1 MPTSIEKVQFSERLL
16 QALSGAGVSATSP
29 TAVARKFNLLY
40 PDTPVSVQAVRRWLE
55 GTAIPSQDKLVV
67 LAAWLRV
74 SPEWLRF
81 GDSPR
86 SSARSNNKT
95 VRETPR
101 HYDSGTLATLIELLS
116 EEHRQMIARIVT
128 ALLESEGK
136 TIKPSRK

>member
-16 QALSGAGVSATSP
+16 QALSRSGISVASP

-55 GTAIPSQDKLVV
+55 GTAIPAQDKLVV

-86 SSARSNNKT
+86 SSPSGHSRA

-101 HYDSGTLATLIELLS
+101 HYDSGTLTALIELLS
-116 EEHRQMIARIVT
+116 EEHRQMIARIIT

-136 TIKPSRK
+136 TIKPPRK